1 MERCLRGRKDQFAKL
16 TYWKRYRGF
25 ESLPLRISSQVTRYL
40 RAFFF
45 FSTINPITFCESG
58 MPTKFQIK
66 FFYLTSYMRIS
77 DATSFIA
84 PSKSAA
90 ISDTIQNDADTFHIL
105 DLSIANNPFFSFDY
119 SRKTFYTATLLQGGY
134 RLEFEDRNIDIS
146 GNSLLFTTT
155 KIPFGI
161 HATGLGYAGISCIF
175 KEEFITKA
183 NSGYR
188 LLEFPI
194 YKPGRQNIY
203 SLTDEQT
210 KHFIDIYNKI
220 FDETQTNSAFKN
232 NLQRT
237 YLLEIIFNAQK
248 FAPVNSF
255 VKTNNTT
262 EVIACSFIRLL
273 ESQFPIES
281 PQDTI
286 KFKTAKDFADSLSL
300 HPNYLNRQVKLA
312 KGRTVSEII
321 AARLVQEAKILLKLT
336 NWHIAEI
343 SFALGFEEPSH
354 FNLFFKKHANGSPTD
369 YRKLQNE

>member
-1 MERCLRGRKDQFAKL
+1 
-16 TYWKRYRGF
+16 
-25 ESLPLRISSQVTRYL
+25 
-40 RAFFF
+40 
-45 FSTINPITFCESG
+45 
-58 MPTKFQIK
+58 
-66 FFYLTSYMRIS
+66 MRIS
-77 DATSFIA
+77 DNTSSIA
-84 PSKSAA
+84 PAKPFAV
-90 ISDTIQNDADTFHIL
+90 SDNIKNDPDTFHIL
-105 DLSIANNPFFSFDY
+105 DLSIDHNPFFSFEY
-119 SRKTFYTATLLQGGY
+119 SRKLFYTATLIQGDY
-134 RLEFEDRNIDIS
+134 QLEFEDRKIDIS

-161 HATGLGYAGISCIF
+161 HATDLKYAGISCVF

-203 SLTDEQT
+203 SLTNEQT
-210 KHFIDIYNKI
+210 KDFIDIYNKI
-220 FDETQTNSAFKN
+220 FNEKRENSAFKS

-248 FAPVNSF
+248 LAPVNAF

-281 PQDTI
+281 PQDVI
-286 KFKTAKDFADSLSL
+286 KFKTSKDFADSLSL
-300 HPNYLNRQVKLA
+300 HPNYLNRQVKLS

-343 SFALGFEEPSH
+343 SQALGFAEPSH
-354 FNLFFKKHANGSPTD
+354 FNLFFKKHANASPTD
-369 YRKLQNE
+369 YRKLHKE

>member
-1 MERCLRGRKDQFAKL
+1 MK
-16 TYWKRYRGF
+16 
-25 ESLPLRISSQVTRYL
+25 
-40 RAFFF
+40 
-45 FSTINPITFCESG
+45 
-58 MPTKFQIK
+58 
-66 FFYLTSYMRIS
+66 IS
-77 DATSFIA
+77 DATSFIG
-84 PSKSAA
+84 PPTSSA

-105 DLSIANNPFFSFDY
+105 DLSKVDTPFLPFEY
-119 SRKTFYTATLLQGGY
+119 NRKIFYTVTLLQGEY

-161 HATGLGYAGISCIF
+161 HATGLGYDGLSCMF

-188 LLEFPI
+188 LLEFQI

-210 KHFIDIYNKI
+210 KYFIDIYSKI
-220 FDETQTNSAFKN
+220 FNETQANSAFKD
-232 NLQRT
+232 NLRRT

-248 FAPVNSF
+248 LAPVNSF

-262 EVIACSFIRLL
+262 EVIACSFMRLL

-281 PQDTI
+281 PQNTI
-286 KFKTAKDFADSLSL
+286 KFKTSKDFADSLSL
-300 HPNYLNRQVKLA
+300 HPNYLNRQVKLS

-343 SFALGFEEPSH
+343 SFALGFVEPSH
-354 FNLFFKKHANGSPTD
+354 FNLFFKKHTNGSPTD
-369 YRKLQNE
+369 YRKSHK

>member
-1 MERCLRGRKDQFAKL
+1 MK
-16 TYWKRYRGF
+16 
-25 ESLPLRISSQVTRYL
+25 
-40 RAFFF
+40 
-45 FSTINPITFCESG
+45 
-58 MPTKFQIK
+58 
-66 FFYLTSYMRIS
+66 IS
-77 DATSFIA
+77 DATSSIDLA
-84 PSKSAA
+84 KSVE
-90 ISDTIQNDADTFHIL
+90 ISNIIQNDADTFHIL
-105 DLSIANNPFFSFDY
+105 DLSIADNPFFSFEY
-119 SRKTFYTATLLQGGY
+119 NRKTFYTVTLLQGEY
-134 RLEFEDRNIDIS
+134 QLEFEDRKIAIS

-161 HATGLGYAGISCIF
+161 YSTGLGYAGISCVF

-210 KHFIDIYNKI
+210 KDFIDIYTKI
-220 FDETQTNSAFKN
+220 FNEKHENSAYKN

-248 FAPVNSF
+248 LAPVSSF

-281 PQDTI
+281 PKTMV
-286 KFKTAKDFADSLSL
+286 KFKTPKDFADSLSL

-354 FNLFFKKHANGSPTD
+354 FNLFFKKHTNGSPTD
-369 YRKLQNE
+369 YRKLHRE